1 MMSLTFSTPPQ
12 HRRSPEWSV
21 PTVALSRSSC
31 SACDYHRVQ
40 RFRQWHSKWWVQLQ
54 ASSEIRSPRP
64 VTGRHR
70 CHQSSTAWC
79 FASPSGLLLAVSGA
93 ILLSS
98 GQPYQQ
104 LQLRIV
110 SACML
115 ASGVVLLAVAVVLIF
130 SWRNRHQSGSV
141 YLGCED
147 AAAAPPPAYED
158 AAAAPPPSYESVMML
173 DHLEK
178 DAEGAGSSDSPHH
191 LQGLGARH
199 R

>member
-1 MMSLTFSTPPQ
+1 MVGSTTSVIRDPQPAAGDRTSSLPPIK
-12 HRRSPEWSV
+12 HCV
-21 PTVALSRSSC
+21 VFCVA
-31 SACDYHRVQ
+31 V
-40 RFRQWHSKWWVQLQ
+40 
-54 ASSEIRSPRP
+54 
-64 VTGRHR
+64 
-70 CHQSSTAWC
+70 
-79 FASPSGLLLAVSGA
+79 GLLLAVSGA

-130 SWRNRHQSGSV
+130 SWRNRHQSGTV
-141 YLGCED
+141 YLGCEN
-147 AAAAPPPAYED
+147 AAAAPPPAYVD

-178 DAEGAGSSDSPHH
+178 DAEGAGSSDGPHH

>member
-1 MMSLTFSTPPQ
+1 MEGSTTSVIRDPQ
-12 HRRSPEWSV
+12 RAAGDRRSS
-21 PTVALSRSSC
+21 
-31 SACDYHRVQ
+31 
-40 RFRQWHSKWWVQLQ
+40 
-54 ASSEIRSPRP
+54 SPRIKHC
-64 VTGRHR
+64 VVF
-70 CHQSSTAWC
+70 CVAV
-79 FASPSGLLLAVSGA
+79 GLVFAVSGA

-98 GQPYQQ
+98 GQPNQQ
-104 LQLRIV
+104 LEIRII
-110 SACML
+110 SACMI
-115 ASGVVLLAVAVVLIF
+115 ASNVVLLAAAVVFIL

-178 DAEGAGSSDSPHH
+178 DAEGAGSSDGPHH
-191 LQGLGARH
+191 PQRFGARH

>member
-1 MMSLTFSTPPQ
+1 MVGSTTSVIRDPQ
-12 HRRSPEWSV
+12 PAAGDRTSSSPTIKHCV
-21 PTVALSRSSC
+21 VFCVA
-31 SACDYHRVQ
+31 V
-40 RFRQWHSKWWVQLQ
+40 
-54 ASSEIRSPRP
+54 
-64 VTGRHR
+64 
-70 CHQSSTAWC
+70 
-79 FASPSGLLLAVSGA
+79 GLLLAVSGA

-104 LQLRIV
+104 LELRII
-110 SACML
+110 SACMIASYVAML
-115 ASGVVLLAVAVVLIF
+115 AAAVVFIL

-141 YLGCED
+141 YHEACED

-178 DAEGAGSSDSPHH
+178 DAEGAGSSDGPHH
-191 LQGLGARH
+191 PQGLGARH